1 MYIYARKLFTLYL
14 MKKLYTLLAGML
26 ISGAAF
32 AQLPNGGFE
41 NWAGTPLTPT
51 GWQTGTFTLAG
62 APAAGNGVIRSTDAK
77 SGMYSLRLE
86 VTEAG
91 GYARAIAIFPL
102 GGVAVDSF
110 IFNFKKVDATADT
123 GLILVRF
130 VSINNG
136 AGVAGS
142 AVTRAFGYPNW
153 TRIAGAVRD
162 NNGSKALADSGF
174 VELFGGYDSASITGD
189 YSQFDDISLKISVGG
204 LTTSLL
210 NRIEGSVFPAPASDV
225 VNVRFDAR
233 AGDASIVIYDMN
245 GRAMITRNLNG
256 VAAGDRTET
265 LNVTELPAG
274 NYLVQVKQGAFDL
287 TRQFSVVR

>member
-1 MYIYARKLFTLYL
+1 

-26 ISGAAF
+26 LSGAAF

-51 GWQTGTFTLAG
+51 GWQTATLDVDG
-62 APAAGNGVIRSTDAK
+62 QPVTSNGVIRSTDAK
-77 SGMYSLRLE
+77 SGTYSLRLE
-86 VTEAG
+86 VTLDS
-91 GYARAIAIFPL
+91 GYAIATALFPL

-123 GLILVRF
+123 GTIRIRY
-130 VSINNG
+130 VSVQNG
-136 AGVAGS
+136 VSVAG
-142 AVTRAFGYPNW
+142 ATITRAFGYPNW
-153 TRIAGAVRD
+153 TRLAAAIRD
-162 NNGSKALADSGF
+162 NNGNKALADTGF
-174 VELFGGYDSASITGD
+174 VELFGGFDLRSITGD

-233 AGDASIVIYDMN
+233 AGDASIIIYDMN
-245 GRAMITRNLNG
+245 GRAMISRDLNG

-265 LNVTELPAG
+265 LNITELPAG
-274 NYLVQVKQGAFDL
+274 NYLVQVKQGAFDF
-287 TRQFSVVR
+287 TRPFSVVR